1 MRTRLLLTL
10 MGAVLVLS
18 GVPAGAGAMPAGS
31 QTRSPARRERLPK
44 INMSE
49 AEDCDFIAQP
59 RNHVCML
66 PFPDNYYTVADP
78 SSPTGLRV
86 DFKTAGMPAN
96 THEEHIE
103 AEPYDVSD
111 GFSPGSVILVKVP
124 RIETVQ
130 DVLATGA
137 APINKIAEYKNAN
150 APVVVIDAETG
161 ERWPIWVEIDS
172 HAKVSKDAVIEIHP
186 AVNFEAG
193 QRYIVALRNLR
204 STNGRKIL
212 APAAFRYYR
221 DDVPST
227 QEQINVRR
235 PHFEELFQKL
245 ETAGIERSS
254 LYLAWD
260 FTVASDANNTERM
273 LAMRNDAFA
282 QLGDTD
288 LENGIPEG
296 VSPSFTVEKVEDEP
310 YPGQIARLVRGRFDV
325 PCFLFPSCGS
335 GGRMTLNGDGE
346 PMQDGT
352 WEANFDCIVPVSATT
367 GEAEAA
373 RPIVYGHGLL
383 GSAAEVYE
391 ASAERDF
398 AQNHKAVLCATDEIG
413 LSESD
418 IGTVVDALKN
428 VSAFP
433 AIPDR
438 LQQGLLDELYLGRL
452 LISPT
457 GFSTSPAFHQEDT
470 LGSASALN
478 ISHLYYAGNSQG
490 GILGG
495 ALTAV
500 ATDFTRAALGVGAM
514 NYSVLLPRSVDFT
527 EFETI
532 FDAHYTDETSRPLI
546 LDLMQMLWDR
556 GDPDGYADRM
566 TSDPLP
572 DTPAHQIV
580 LNVELGDHQV
590 SNYQSDVEA
599 RTIGAYAHTPVL
611 YPGRWPETE
620 ILWNVPAISQYPFT
634 GSAIYYW
641 DIGPVRESPP
651 GSHEMFGVPPPPY
664 ENIANTAG
672 TDPHG
677 APRGVPAAEEQ
688 LISDF
693 FEGAIQADDDCE
705 GGPCYSGG
713 FTGPAEL
720 EAHAGAGLSRADA
733 EALTASSP

>member
-1 MRTRLLLTL
+1 MRTRSLFTL
-10 MGAVLVLS
+10 MGAVLLLA

-31 QTRSPARRERLPK
+31 RTFSRVAREKLPK
-44 INMSE
+44 INMSQ

-59 RNHVCML
+59 RNPVCML
-66 PFPDNYYTVADP
+66 PFPDNYYTVAEP

-86 DFKTAGMPAN
+86 NFKTAGMPAN
-96 THEEHIE
+96 THHEHIE
-103 AEPYDVSD
+103 AEPYDASD

-124 RIETVQ
+124 RIRTVQ

-150 APVVVIDAETG
+150 APVVVIDAQTG

-172 HAKVSKDAVIEIHP
+172 HATVSQHAVIEIHP

-204 STNGRKIL
+204 TARGKEIE

-221 DDVPST
+221 DGVPSK

-235 PHFEELFQKL
+235 PHFEELFNKL

-282 QLGDTD
+282 QLGDTH

-296 VSPSFTVEKVEDEP
+296 VSPSFRVAKVENEP
-310 YPGQIARLVRGRFDV
+310 YPGQIARLVRGNFEV
-325 PCFLFPSCGS
+325 PCFLFPSCGA
-335 GGRMTLNGDGE
+335 GGRMMLNSKGE
-346 PMQDGT
+346 PIQDGT
-352 WEANFDCIVPVSATT
+352 WEANFDCIIPLSATT

-391 ASAERDF
+391 ASPERDF

-413 LSESD
+413 LAESD
-418 IGTVVDALKN
+418 VGSVEASLQNLSKFPTV
-428 VSAFP
+428 
-433 AIPDR
+433 PDR
-438 LQQGLLDELYLGRL
+438 TQQGLLDELYLGRL

-457 GFSTSPAFHQEDT
+457 GFTTSPAFHQEDT
-470 LGSASALN
+470 VGSASMLN

-527 EFETI
+527 EFE
-532 FDAHYTDETSRPLI
+532 AVLSLHYPDEISRPLI

-566 TSDPLP
+566 TSNPLP
-572 DTPAHQIV
+572 GTPAHQIV

-590 SNYQSDVEA
+590 TNYQSDVEA
-599 RTIGAYAHTPVL
+599 RTIGASAHMPAL
-611 YPGRWPETE
+611 YTGRWPETE
-620 ILWNVPAISQYPFT
+620 VLWNVPAISQYPFT

-641 DIGPVRESPP
+641 DIGPVRESPL

-664 ENIANTAG
+664 ENIPNTVG
-672 TDPHG
+672 NDPHG

-693 FEGAIQADDDCE
+693 FEGAIQAGDDCE
-705 GGPCYSGG
+705 GGPCFSGG
-713 FTGPAEL
+713 FTGPGEL
-720 EAHAGAGLSRADA
+720 
-733 EALTASSP
+733 